1 MEAKSQTNNSI
12 ISFEIIKKSL
22 NDLEGLTKSQLN
34 IDKDKI
40 IEFSKKIESFY
51 NLIFVKKQKNFLLNK
66 RNIIYF
72 AKHSLKRKDI
82 KLKKNIYTNKDK
94 ANSLLHFIIP
104 AFKIFI
110 ENKNHENIKK
120 ILLILIK
127 FSTEAILHYELFTIT
142 IELILNSLANL
153 LKSNSDDFFYINEE
167 PFNVINDII
176 NALIAYPKEI
186 KIENPNSYILTEI
199 INIFDKYLF
208 SQNFTN
214 IILTE
219 TPIWLKLLENKLYI
233 PNIQSET
240 PDNIN
245 VILENKETEVQKKLY
260 SFLIKIYQF
269 SMKYNYL
276 DNIIIK
282 NSIIDL
288 NYYLIALQ

>member
-1 MEAKSQTNNSI
+1 M
-12 ISFEIIKKSL
+12 
-22 NDLEGLTKSQLN
+22 
-34 IDKDKI
+34 
-40 IEFSKKIESFY
+40 
-51 NLIFVKKQKNFLLNK
+51 KKQNNFLLNK

-72 AKHSLKRKDI
+72 TKHSLKRKDI

-176 NALIAYPKEI
+176 NALITYPKEI
-186 KIENPNSYILTEI
+186 KIENPNSYI
-199 INIFDKYLF
+199 
-208 SQNFTN
+208 
-214 IILTE
+214 
-219 TPIWLKLLENKLYI
+219 
-233 PNIQSET
+233 
-240 PDNIN
+240 
-245 VILENKETEVQKKLY
+245 
-260 SFLIKIYQF
+260 
-269 SMKYNYL
+269 
-276 DNIIIK
+276 
-282 NSIIDL
+282 
-288 NYYLIALQ
+288 